1 MSVEAIGNSLVRT
14 SLNSAYGRRYVLDK
28 IQGKTLIRV
37 FAGSKL
43 IEERI
48 KSIEP
53 RILVGDKFV
62 KRIVKIDKL
71 NDLPIRPKKTIV
83 DRVYSLRKKFVG
95 TRIEKGEIYNDGT
108 YSKQTVEKIVK
119 LYTKKGQ
126 PSIKKTMKHFRPYN
140 PWGTG
145 LLEERDVAVDGSY
158 YFAKS
163 ASCNFKGLPYP
174 RGIERGVLSTSSL
187 KDMRLWFQEN
197 YPGTSYLA
205 KEFRMQSLDE
215 PLLEQNSDLL
225 KYL

>member
-1 MSVEAIGNSLVRT
+1 MSVEVIGNYLVRT
-14 SLNSAYGRRYVLDK
+14 NLNSAYGRKYVLDI
-28 IQGKTLIRV
+28 IQGKTRIRV
-37 FAGSKL
+37 FSGTEL
-43 IEERI
+43 IKERI

-71 NDLPIRPKKTIV
+71 NNVPIQPKKTIV
-83 DRVYSLRKKFVG
+83 DRVYSLHKKLVG

-126 PSIKKTMKHFRPYN
+126 PSIRKTMKHFN
-140 PWGTG
+140 SWWGTG
-145 LLEERDVAVDGSY
+145 RLEEREVAVDGSY
-158 YFAKS
+158 YFAKH

-174 RGIERGVLSTSSL
+174 RGIARRVFSTSSL

-197 YPGTSYLA
+197 YPGTSYLP

-215 PLLEQNSDLL
+215 PLLEQNSNLL

>member
-43 IEERI
+43 IKERI

-71 NDLPIRPKKTIV
+71 NNVPIQPKKTIV
-83 DRVYSLRKKFVG
+83 DRVYSLHKKLVG

-126 PSIKKTMKHFRPYN
+126 PSIRKTMKHFN
-140 PWGTG
+140 SWWGTG
-145 LLEERDVAVDGSY
+145 RLETRKVAVNGSY

-174 RGIERGVLSTSSL
+174 RGIERSVFSTSSL

-197 YPGTSYLA
+197 YPGTSYLP

-215 PLLEQNSDLL
+215 PLLEQNSNLL